1 MIGPAK
7 IEKRVRLRGVDHF
20 VLVFRE
26 DPDVIYALR
35 DAGVIWDIDEGPPAE
50 VARGAAII

>member
-7 IEKRVRLRGVDHF
+7 IEARVSLRGVDHF
-20 VLVFRE
+20 VVVFRE
-26 DPDVIYALR
+26 EPDVIYALR
-35 DAGVIWDIDEGPPAE
+35 DEGVIWDLDEGPPAE